1 MSSLWGEIMGD
12 KAPTRYAII
21 EANQVMFYYGDNIA
35 LSNISVDI
43 EQGQHLV
50 ILGANGSGKS
60 TIAKHFNALLTPTK
74 GDILVKGLN
83 TKDSNNTW
91 EIRKSVGMVFQNP
104 ENQIIGATVED
115 DIIFG
120 MENIGLST
128 EQIAQRLE
136 SVIDMLQ
143 LQAIRRKEPYQLSG
157 GQKQRVAVAGILAM
171 EPDVIIFDEATSMLD
186 PEGRT
191 EVLKA
196 IEALV
201 NQYSTTI
208 IHITHDIEEAIVADY
223 VLIMSNGTIATE
235 GTPQQIF
242 TYQNNLEAYGLQL
255 PFSMQFYKLF
265 LDIQSGNS
273 SSIVN
278 SDADIIPMNID
289 ELVDALC
296 K

>member
-1 MSSLWGEIMGD
+1 MGD
-12 KAPTRYAII
+12 KTAARYAII
-21 EANQVMFYYGDNIA
+21 EADQVMFYYGDNIA
-35 LSNISVDI
+35 LSNISI
-43 EQGQHLV
+43 NITQGQHVV

-60 TIAKHFNALLTPTK
+60 TIAKHFNALLTPTN
-74 GDILVKGLN
+74 GDILVKKMN
-83 TKDSNNTW
+83 TKDANNTW

-128 EQIAQRLE
+128 EEIAKRLE
-136 SVIDMLQ
+136 QVIDMLQ
-143 LQAIRRKEPYQLSG
+143 LQAIRTKEPYQLSG
-157 GQKQRVAVAGILAM
+157 GQKQRVAIAGILAM

-186 PEGRT
+186 PDGRN

-196 IEALV
+196 IAALI
-201 NQYSTTI
+201 NEHSATI

-223 VLIMSNGTIATE
+223 VLIMSEGMLTTE
-235 GTPQQIF
+235 GTPEQIF
-242 TYQNNLEAYGLQL
+242 TYQSNLEAYGLQL

-265 LDIQSGNS
+265 LDAQADS
-273 SSIVN
+273 STVN
-278 SDADIIPMNID
+278 YDTIPMNID

>member
-1 MSSLWGEIMGD
+1 MGD
-12 KAPTRYAII
+12 KTAARYAII
-21 EANQVMFYYGDNIA
+21 EADQVMFYYGDNIA
-35 LSNISVDI
+35 LSNISIDI
-43 EQGQHLV
+43 TQGQHVV

-74 GDILVKGLN
+74 GDILVKKMN
-83 TKDSNNTW
+83 TKDANNTW

-128 EQIAQRLE
+128 EEIAKRLE
-136 SVIDMLQ
+136 QVIDMLQ
-143 LQAIRRKEPYQLSG
+143 LQAIRKKEPYQLSG
-157 GQKQRVAVAGILAM
+157 GQKQRVAIAGILAM

-186 PEGRT
+186 PEGRN

-196 IEALV
+196 IAALI
-201 NQYSTTI
+201 NEHSATI

-223 VLIMSNGTIATE
+223 VLIMSAGMLVTE
-235 GTPQQIF
+235 GTPEQIF
-242 TYQNNLEAYGLQL
+242 TYQGNLEAYGLQL

-265 LDIQSGNS
+265 LDAKADS
-273 SSIVN
+273 STVN
-278 SDADIIPMNID
+278 YDTIPMNID

-296 K
+296 KYSLKM